1 MRPDHLWP
9 HGKDTTIMES
19 FIPRIGGK
27 RLLRKQILARFPAD
41 KFTRY
46 IEPFGGAGWVL
57 FSRERHAPEEIFNDI
72 DGELINLFR
81 CVKNHCGEL
90 QRQMQWMLNSREV
103 FEDALA
109 LKSVR
114 GLTDIQRA
122 ALYFIVTKESYGAN
136 GRDYGASA
144 RNLERVTAYLAKI
157 SHRLQSVKIEHRNYA
172 DILKIYDK
180 TDALS
185 YLDPPYHGAE
195 KYYGSPFPEQDH
207 IQLCDM
213 LKALKG
219 RFILSYND
227 DDFIRQLY
235 RDFKIEAI
243 SRSSNLTMR
252 YTDKEKQYHELLI
265 KNF

>member
-1 MRPDHLWP
+1 MD
-9 HGKDTTIMES
+9 S

-27 RLLRKQILARFPAD
+27 RLLRKQILARFPED
-41 KFTRY
+41 KITRY

-57 FSRERHAPEEIFNDI
+57 FSRDRHAPEEIFNDI

-90 QRQMQWMLNSREV
+90 QKQMQWQLNSREV

-109 LKSVR
+109 LKNIR

-122 ALYFIVTKESYGAN
+122 ALFFIVAKESYGAD
-136 GRDYGASA
+136 GRTYGASA
-144 RNLERVTAYLAKI
+144 KNLERVTEYFSKI
-157 SHRLQSVKIEHRNYA
+157 SHRLQTVKIEHRNYE
-172 DILKIYDK
+172 DIIKIYDK
-180 TDALS
+180 TGALI
-185 YLDPPYHGAE
+185 YLDPPYHGTE
-195 KYYGSPFPEQDH
+195 KYYDGPFSEQDH
-207 IQLCDM
+207 INLCNL
-213 LKALKG
+213 LKAIKG

-227 DDFIRQLY
+227 DDFIRRLY
-235 RDFKIEAI
+235 EGFNIEAI

-252 YTDKEKQYHELLI
+252 YADKEKQYRELII